1 MDKKLQLVSILNK
14 HFNICKP
21 LITKL
26 EGYDSTNFKIE
37 AEGIIYVL
45 KVYENTAEILELITA
60 ENKILLALKNKDV
73 HCSEIIANNTG
84 DYNSINGNYIY
95 RLLTFVSGT
104 FLAESKHTATLMKSF
119 GRTLADIDHSL
130 YKLSNTSIKA
140 KQTQWDLQHFQKNW
154 KYLSD
159 IPNASDRSLVDY
171 FCLQFNEYV
180 LPLRYEFR
188 QSIIH
193 NDANDWNVL
202 VHNNSITG
210 IIDFGDMCYSWLINE
225 LAVALTYVLM
235 DKEYP
240 LEIAK
245 HIIKAYHTKLPLQ
258 EKEVDALYYL
268 IAARLCTSV
277 LNSAHSK
284 KIKPESSYITISEKS
299 AWSLLQKWIAIN
311 PIKAKNTFRDA
322 CSFLKIPSKNL
333 ESQIVRRNKNI
344 SQAQSLSYK
353 YPIQMSGAA
362 FQYMY
367 DTEGNTF
374 LDAYNNIIQ
383 VGHCH
388 PKVVRAGQRTM
399 AKLNTNT
406 RYIYEEL
413 LTYTDNLLSNF
424 PSHLNKVF
432 LVNSGSAASDL
443 ALRMA
448 KTHTNKNKVMV
459 LQHGYH
465 GNTQN
470 TIDISHY
477 KYNHNGGKGKK
488 EDVIET
494 EMPKIFGANLASEQE
509 ITEHYVALTKKR
521 IHSNKGS
528 IAAFIAEPIV
538 GCGGQVPLPKNYL
551 KHIYPEIRKQGG
563 LCISDEVQVGFGRLG
578 AYFWGY
584 EMYDVVPDIV
594 ILGKPIGNGHP
605 MAAVVTTEEIS
616 ESFNN
621 GMEFFSS
628 FGGNP
633 VSCAIGE
640 SVLEV
645 LKEEELPRKAQLVG
659 KYLKQELKSLQTQ
672 HKELADIRGEGLFLG
687 VEILDSGGKPGTN
700 LASIIKNELRSK
712 FILISTDGPYDNVLK
727 IKPPLYFNK
736 ENANQLVYE
745 IDEILKKIKKINTF
759 KAYKYNI

>member
-1 MDKKLQLVSILNK
+1 MAEELQLVSILNTYY
-14 HFNICKP
+14 NITQPK
-21 LITKL
+21 IDKL
-26 EGYDSTNFKIE
+26 EGYDSINFKIE
-37 AEGIIYVL
+37 YKGETFVL
-45 KVYENTAEILELITA
+45 KVYDDSADTLDLITA
-60 ENKILLALKNKDV
+60 ENKILIALKNKNV
-73 HCSEIIANNTG
+73 RCSEIIANNSG
-84 DYNSINGNYIY
+84 DYNSINGKYIY

-119 GRTLADIDHSL
+119 GNALAEIDHSL
-130 YKLSNTSIKA
+130 FKLSLSALKA

-154 KYLSD
+154 KYLVD
-159 IPNASDRSLVDY
+159 IPDASDRSLVDY
-171 FCLQFNEYV
+171 FCLQFNEHI
-180 LPLRYEFR
+180 LPLHYEFR

-202 VHNNSITG
+202 VHNDSITG

-235 DKEYP
+235 NKENP

-245 HIIKAYHTKLPLQ
+245 HIIKAYHIKLPLQ
-258 EKEVDALYYL
+258 ENEVDALYYL

-277 LNSAHSK
+277 LNSAHTK

-299 AWSLLQKWIAIN
+299 AWSLLRKWISIN
-311 PIKAKNTFRDA
+311 PIKAKNTFRSA
-322 CSFLKIPSKNL
+322 CDFSKLPSKNL
-333 ESQIVRRNKNI
+333 EAQLVRRNNNI

-353 YPIQMSGAA
+353 EPIQMSGAA

-413 LTYTDNLLSNF
+413 LSYTDKLLSKF
-424 PSHLNKVF
+424 PAHLNKVF

-443 ALRMA
+443 ALRIA
-448 KTHTNKNKVMV
+448 KTHTKKNKVMV

-470 TIDISHY
+470 AIDVSHY
-477 KYNHNGGKGKK
+477 KYNHSGGTGRKD
-488 EDVIET
+488 DVIET
-494 EMPKIFGANLASEQE
+494 EMPKIFGASLASEKE
-509 ITEHYVALTKKR
+509 ITEHYIALANER
-521 IHSNKGS
+521 IQNNNGN
-528 IAAFIAEPIV
+528 IAAFIAEPII
-538 GCGGQVPLPKNYL
+538 GCGGQVPLPKTYL
-551 KHIYPEIRKQGG
+551 KNIYPEIRKQGG

-578 AYFWGY
+578 EYFWGY
-584 EMYDVVPDIV
+584 EMYDVIPDII

-616 ESFNN
+616 NSFNN

-633 VSCAIGE
+633 VSCAIGQAVLD
-640 SVLEV
+640 VLE
-645 LKEEELPRKAQLVG
+645 EEELPKKAQLVG
-659 KYLKQELKSLQTQ
+659 QYLKQKLKTLQTQ

-687 VEILDSGGKPGTN
+687 VEILDLDGKPGTN
-700 LASIIKNELRSK
+700 LASVIKNELRSK

-727 IKPPLYFNK
+727 IKPPLYFSKTNV
-736 ENANQLVYE
+736 NQLVYE
-745 IDEILKKIKKINTF
+745 IDEILKKTKKINTF
-759 KAYKYNI
+759 KANK

>member
-1 MDKKLQLVSILNK
+1 MDKKLQLVSILNTYY
-14 HFNICKP
+14 NITEP
-21 LITKL
+21 IINKL
-26 EGYDSTNFKIE
+26 EGYISTNFKIE
-37 AEGIIYVL
+37 AKGEIYVL
-45 KVYENTAEILELITA
+45 KVYDNSAEILELITA
-60 ENKILLALKNKDV
+60 ENKILLALKDENV
-73 HCSEIIANNTG
+73 HCSEIIANNSG
-84 DYNSINGNYIY
+84 DYNSITGKYIY

-130 YKLSNTSIKA
+130 FNLNIAAIKA
-140 KQTQWDLQHFQKNW
+140 KQIEWDLQHFQKNW

-159 IPNASDRSLVDY
+159 IPDASDRSLVDY
-171 FCLQFNEYV
+171 FCLQFNEHV
-180 LPLRYEFR
+180 LPLHYEFR

-202 VHNNSITG
+202 VQNDAITG

-235 DKEYP
+235 DKENP
-240 LEIAK
+240 LEIASQ
-245 HIIKAYHTKLPLQ
+245 IIKAYHTKLPLQ

-299 AWSLLQKWIAIN
+299 AWSLLRKWVSIN
-311 PIKAKNTFRDA
+311 PIKAKNTFRGA
-322 CSFLKIPSKNL
+322 CGFSKLPSNNL
-333 ESQIVRRNKNI
+333 EAQLGRRNKNI

-353 YPIQMSGAA
+353 EPIQMSGAA

-367 DTEGNTF
+367 DTDGNTF

-388 PKVVRAGQRTM
+388 PKVVRAGQRTL

-406 RYIYEEL
+406 RYVYEEL
-413 LTYTDNLLSNF
+413 LTYTDKLLSKF

-443 ALRMA
+443 ALRIA
-448 KTHTNKNKVMV
+448 KTHTKKNKVMV

-470 TIDISHY
+470 AIDISHY
-477 KYNHNGGKGKK
+477 KYNHNGGTGKK

-494 EMPKIFGANLASEQE
+494 EMPKLFGTSLESEQE
-509 ITEHYVALTKKR
+509 ITEQYIALTNKR
-521 IHSNKGS
+521 IQRNKGN

-538 GCGGQVPLPKNYL
+538 GCGGQVPLPKTYL
-551 KHIYPEIRKQGG
+551 KSIYPEIRKQGG

-578 AYFWGY
+578 EYFWGY

-616 ESFNN
+616 SSFNN

-633 VSCAIGE
+633 VSCAIGNA
-640 SVLEV
+640 VLEV
-645 LKEEELPRKAQLVG
+645 LEEEELPKKAHLVG
-659 KYLKQELKSLQTQ
+659 EYLKQELKTLQTQ

-687 VEILDSGGKPGTN
+687 VEILDSDGNPGTN
-700 LASIIKNELRSK
+700 LASVIKNEMRSK

-736 ENANQLVYE
+736 ENAKQLVYK
-745 IDEILKKIKKINTF
+745 IDEIFKKIKK
-759 KAYKYNI
+759 

>member
-1 MDKKLQLVSILNK
+1 MDEKLQLVSILNTYYS
-14 HFNICKP
+14 
-21 LITKL
+21 ITEPKINKL
-26 EGYDSTNFKIE
+26 EGYISTNFKIE
-37 AEGIIYVL
+37 AKGKTNIL
-45 KVYENTAEILELITA
+45 KVYDNSAEILELITA
-60 ENKILLALKNKDV
+60 ENKILLALKDENV
-73 HCSEIIANNTG
+73 HCSEIIANNSG
-84 DYNSINGNYIY
+84 DYNLIIGDYIY

-104 FLAESKHTATLMKSF
+104 FLAESKHTATLMESF
-119 GRTLADIDHSL
+119 GQTLADIDHSL
-130 YKLSNTSIKA
+130 FNLRIAAIKA
-140 KQTQWDLQHFQKNW
+140 KEIQWDLQHFQKNW
-154 KYLSD
+154 KYLPD
-159 IPNASDRSLVDY
+159 IPDVSDRSLVDY
-171 FCLQFNEYV
+171 FCLQFNEHI
-180 LPLRYEFR
+180 LPLKYEFR

-202 VHNNSITG
+202 VQNDAITG

-225 LAVALTYVLM
+225 LAIALTYVMM
-235 DKEYP
+235 DKENP
-240 LEIAK
+240 LEIAIQ
-245 HIIKAYHTKLPLQ
+245 IIKAYHTKLPLH

-299 AWSLLQKWIAIN
+299 AWSLLRKWVTIN
-311 PIKAKNTFRDA
+311 PIKAKNTFRGA
-322 CSFLKIPSKNL
+322 CGFSKLPSNNLKAQL
-333 ESQIVRRNKNI
+333 ARRNKNI
-344 SQAQSLSYK
+344 SPAQSLSYK
-353 YPIQMSGAA
+353 EPIQMSGAA

-388 PKVVRAGQRTM
+388 PKVVRAGQQTL

-413 LTYTDNLLSNF
+413 LTYTDKLLSKF

-443 ALRMA
+443 ALRIA
-448 KTHTNKNKVMV
+448 KTHTKKNKVMV

-470 TIDISHY
+470 AIDISHY
-477 KYNHNGGKGKK
+477 KYNHNGGTGKK
-488 EDVIET
+488 QDVIET
-494 EMPKIFGANLASEQE
+494 EMPKIFGSSLETEQE
-509 ITEHYVALTKKR
+509 ITQHYITLTNER
-521 IHSNKGS
+521 IQSNKGN

-538 GCGGQVPLPKNYL
+538 GCGGQVPLPKTYL
-551 KHIYPEIRKQGG
+551 KSIYPEIRKQGG

-578 AYFWGY
+578 EYFWGY
-584 EMYDVVPDIV
+584 EMYDVIPDIV

-616 ESFNN
+616 NSFNN

-633 VSCAIGE
+633 VSCAIGNA
-640 SVLEV
+640 VLEV
-645 LKEEELPRKAQLVG
+645 LEEEELPKKALHVG
-659 KYLKQELKSLQTQ
+659 EFLKQELKFLQKQ
-672 HKELADIRGEGLFLG
+672 HIELADIRGEGLFLG
-687 VEILDSGGKPGTN
+687 VEILDSDGHPETN

-727 IKPPLYFNK
+727 IKPPLFFSK
-736 ENANQLVYE
+736 ENASQLVYE
-745 IDEILKKIKKINTF
+745 IDEILKKTKKINTF
-759 KAYKYNI
+759 KINK

>member
-1 MDKKLQLVSILNK
+1 MDEKLQLVSILNM
-14 HFNICKP
+14 HFNINKP

-37 AEGIIYVL
+37 VKGEIFVL

-60 ENKILLALKNKDV
+60 ENKTLLALKKKDV

-84 DYNSINGNYIY
+84 DYNLINGNYIY

-104 FLAESKHTATLMKSF
+104 FLAETKHTTTLMKSF

-130 YKLSNTSIKA
+130 YNLSNTAIKA
-140 KQTQWDLQHFQKNW
+140 KQTQWDLQHFHKNW
-154 KYLSD
+154 KYLAD
-159 IPNASDRSLVDY
+159 IPDASDRSLVDY
-171 FCLQFNEYV
+171 FCLQFNEHI
-180 LPLRYEFR
+180 LPLHYEFR

-202 VHNNSITG
+202 VHNDSITG

-235 DKEYP
+235 DKENP

-245 HIIKAYHTKLPLQ
+245 HIIKAYHIKLPLQ
-258 EKEVDALYYL
+258 ENEVDALYYL

-277 LNSAHSK
+277 LNSAHTK

-299 AWSLLQKWIAIN
+299 AWSLLRKWITIN
-311 PIKAKNTFRDA
+311 PIKAKNTFRSA
-322 CSFLKIPSKNL
+322 CDFSKLPSKNL
-333 ESQIVRRNKNI
+333 EAQLVRRNNNI

-353 YPIQMSGAA
+353 EPIQMSGAA

-413 LTYTDNLLSNF
+413 LSYTDKLLSKF
-424 PSHLNKVF
+424 PAHLNKVF

-443 ALRMA
+443 ALRIA
-448 KTHTNKNKVMV
+448 KTHTKKNKVMV

-470 TIDISHY
+470 AIDISHY
-477 KYNHNGGKGKK
+477 KYNHSGGTGRKD
-488 EDVIET
+488 DVIET
-494 EMPKIFGANLASEQE
+494 EMPKIFGASLASEKE
-509 ITEHYVALTKKR
+509 ITEHYIALANER
-521 IHSNKGS
+521 IQNNNGN
-528 IAAFIAEPIV
+528 IAAFIAEPII
-538 GCGGQVPLPKNYL
+538 GCGGQVPLPKTYL
-551 KHIYPEIRKQGG
+551 KNIYPEIRKQGG

-578 AYFWGY
+578 EYFWGY
-584 EMYDVVPDIV
+584 EMYDVIPDII

-616 ESFNN
+616 NSFNN

-633 VSCAIGE
+633 VSCAIGQAVLD
-640 SVLEV
+640 VLE
-645 LKEEELPRKAQLVG
+645 EEELPKKAQLVG
-659 KYLKQELKSLQTQ
+659 QYLKQELKTLQTQ

-687 VEILDSGGKPGTN
+687 VEVLDSDGNAGTD
-700 LASIIKNELRSK
+700 LAAIIKNELRSK

-736 ENANQLVYE
+736 ENANQLVNE

-759 KAYKYNI
+759 KVNK